1 MSFLFELMSN
11 HWTIIANPVSGRGRA
26 RRVGERVADL
36 LRERGVNSDL
46 MVSEAPGDCER
57 IAREVLARGVRRV
70 AACGGDGTVHE
81 VVNGLAD
88 SDAVLGIV
96 PCGRGNDLA
105 RALGLSRDVKDVVN
119 TLVHGV
125 DRAIDLG
132 KAGNRFFA
140 TVASLGFDTAVAQRM
155 RNQGTGSM
163 HILTRVLEVGGT
175 VSYGLTVLRTLFGY
189 RSPFVRLRG
198 DFGVFEGRVLLAA
211 TANAPFYGSGIKIAP
226 DAIVDDGMLDV
237 CIVVDVSRWTVL
249 RMFLSAYSGAHVGH
263 SAVRIVQTRTLQI
276 ESDDSLWIFADGE
289 PVCEIPA
296 KIEVVPG
303 ALKVKV

>member
-1 MSFLFELMSN
+1 MSN

-26 RRVGERVADL
+26 RRIGEQVADL
-36 LRERGVNSDL
+36 LHERGVTVDL
-46 MVSEAPGDCER
+46 MMSGVPGDCER
-57 IAREVLARGVRRV
+57 IAREVLARGARQV

-81 VVNGLAD
+81 VVNGLAN
-88 SDAVLGIV
+88 SDAILGVV

-125 DRAIDLG
+125 DCAIDLG
-132 KAGNRFFA
+132 KVGDRFFA
-140 TVASLGFDTAVAQRM
+140 TVATLGFDTAVAQRM
-155 RNQGTGSM
+155 RNQGAGF
-163 HILTRVLEVGGT
+163 LTRTLEVGGT

-237 CIVVDVSRWTVL
+237 CIVADVSRWTVL

-263 SAVRIVQTRTLQI
+263 SAVRVVQTRTLQI

-289 PVCEIPA
+289 PVCEIPT

-303 ALKVKV
+303 ALRVKV

>member
-1 MSFLFELMSN
+1 MSN

-26 RRVGERVADL
+26 RRTGERVADL
-36 LRERGVNSDL
+36 LHERGVYVDL
-46 MVSEAPGDCER
+46 MMSGAPGDCER
-57 IAREVLARGVRRV
+57 LAREALARGVRQV
-70 AACGGDGTVHE
+70 VACGGDGTVHE
-81 VVNGLAD
+81 VVNGLAN
-88 SDAVLGIV
+88 SDAVLGVV

-125 DRAIDLG
+125 DRAIALG
-132 KAGNRFFA
+132 KVGDRFFA
-140 TVASLGFDTAVAQRM
+140 TVASLGFDTAVAQRA
-155 RNQGTGSM
+155 RSRPSR
-163 HILTRVLEVGGT
+163 LGGT
-175 VSYGLTVLRTLFGY
+175 ASYCLAVLRTLSGY

-198 DFGVFEGRVLLAA
+198 DFGVFEGRILLAA

-237 CIVVDVSRWTVL
+237 CIVADVSRWTVL
-249 RMFLSAYSGAHVGH
+249 RMFLRAYSGAHVGH
-263 SAVRIVQTRTLQI
+263 SAVRVVQTRTLQI

>member
-1 MSFLFELMSN
+1 MSFLFNLMSN

-26 RRVGERVADL
+26 RRTGERVADL
-36 LRERGVNSDL
+36 LHERGVYVDL
-46 MVSEAPGDCER
+46 MMSGAPGDCER
-57 IAREVLARGVRRV
+57 LAREALARGVRQV

-81 VVNGLAD
+81 VVNGLAN
-88 SDAVLGIV
+88 SDAILGVV

-105 RALGLSRDVKDVVN
+105 RALGLSSDVEDVVN

-132 KAGNRFFA
+132 KVGDRFFV
-140 TVASLGFDTAVAQRM
+140 TVASLGFDTAVAQRA
-155 RNQGTGSM
+155 RSRPSR
-163 HILTRVLEVGGT
+163 LGGT
-175 VSYGLTVLRTLFGY
+175 ASYCLAVLRTLSGY

-198 DFGVFEGRVLLAA
+198 DFGVFEGRILLAA

-226 DAIVDDGMLDV
+226 DAIVDDGALDV
-237 CIVVDVSRWTVL
+237 CIVADVSRWTVL
-249 RMFLSAYSGAHVGH
+249 RMFLRAYSGAHVGH
-263 SAVRIVQTRTLQI
+263 SAVRVVQTRTLQI
-276 ESDDSLWIFADGE
+276 ESDDPLWIFADGE
-289 PVCEIPA
+289 PMCEVPA

>member
-1 MSFLFELMSN
+1 MSN

-26 RRVGERVADL
+26 RRTGERVADL
-36 LRERGVNSDL
+36 LHERGVYVDL
-46 MVSEAPGDCER
+46 MMSGAPGDCER
-57 IAREVLARGVRRV
+57 LAREALARGVRQV

-81 VVNGLAD
+81 VVNGLAN

-96 PCGRGNDLA
+96 PCGRGNDLV
-105 RALGLSRDVKDVVN
+105 RALGLSSDVEDVVN

-132 KAGNRFFA
+132 KVGDRFFA

-155 RNQGTGSM
+155 QNQGTGF
-163 HILTRVLEVGGT
+163 LTRALKVGGT
-175 VSYGLTVLRTLFGY
+175 VSYGLTVLRTLVGY
-189 RSPFVRLRG
+189 RSSLVRLRG
-198 DFGVFEGRVLLAA
+198 DFGVFEGRILLAA
-211 TANAPFYGSGIKIAP
+211 TANAPFYGSGVKIAP
-226 DAIVDDGMLDV
+226 DAMVDDGVLDV
-237 CIVVDVSRWTVL
+237 CIVADVSRWTVL

-263 SAVRIVQTRTLQI
+263 SAVRVVQTRTLQI
-276 ESDDSLWIFADGE
+276 ESDDPLWIFADGE
-289 PVCEIPA
+289 PMCEIPA

>member
-1 MSFLFELMSN
+1 MISTMSD

-26 RRVGERVADL
+26 RRVGERVVDL
-36 LRERGVNSDL
+36 LRERSVNADL

-57 IAREVLARGVRRV
+57 IAREVLARGAQQV

-81 VVNGLAD
+81 VVNGLAN
-88 SDAVLGIV
+88 SDAILGVV

-105 RALGLSRDVKDVVN
+105 RALGLSRDVEDVVN

-125 DRAIDLG
+125 DRTIDLG
-132 KAGNRFFA
+132 RVGDRFFA

-155 RNQGTGSM
+155 RSRPSR
-163 HILTRVLEVGGT
+163 LGGT
-175 VSYGLTVLRTLFGY
+175 VSYGLAILRTLFGY

-211 TANAPFYGSGIKIAP
+211 TANAPFYGSGVKIAP
-226 DAIVDDGMLDV
+226 DAVVDDGVLDV
-237 CIVVDVSRWTVL
+237 CIVADVSRWTVL
-249 RMFLSAYSGAHVGH
+249 RMFLRAYSGTHVGH
-263 SAVRIVQTRTLQI
+263 SAVRVVQTRTLQI
-276 ESDDSLWIFADGE
+276 ASDDPLWIFADGE
-289 PVCEIPA
+289 PMCEIPA

-303 ALKVKV
+303 TLKVKV

>member
-1 MSFLFELMSN
+1 MSN

-26 RRVGERVADL
+26 GRMGERVADL
-36 LRERGVNSDL
+36 LRERGVNADL
-46 MVSEAPGDCER
+46 MVSEALGDCER
-57 IAREVLARGVRRV
+57 LAREVLARGGRRV

-81 VVNGLAD
+81 VVNGLAN
-88 SDAVLGIV
+88 SDAVLGVV

-105 RALGLSRDVKDVVN
+105 RALGLSRDVKAVVN

-132 KAGNRFFA
+132 KAGDRFFA

-155 RNQGTGSM
+155 RNQGTGF
-163 HILTRVLEVGGT
+163 LTRALEVGGT
-175 VSYGLTVLRTLFGY
+175 VSYGLTVLRTLSGY
-189 RSPFVRLRG
+189 RSSFVRLRG
-198 DFGVFEGRVLLAA
+198 DFGVFEGCVLLAA

-226 DAIVDDGMLDV
+226 DAIVDDGVLDV
-237 CIVVDVSRWTVL
+237 CIVADVSRWTVL
-249 RMFLSAYSGAHVGH
+249 RMFLSAYSGVHIGH
-263 SAVRIVQTRTLQI
+263 SAVRVVQTRTLQI

-289 PVCEIPA
+289 PMCEIPA

>member
-1 MSFLFELMSN
+1 MSN
-11 HWTIIANPVSGRGRA
+11 HWTIIANPISGRGRA
-26 RRVGERVADL
+26 RRIGEQVADL
-36 LRERGVNSDL
+36 LRERGVDADL

-57 IAREVLARGVRRV
+57 IAREVLAQGVRRV

-81 VVNGLAD
+81 VVNGLAN

-105 RALGLSRDVKDVVN
+105 RALGLPRDVEDVVN

-132 KAGNRFFA
+132 KAGDRFFA
-140 TVASLGFDTAVAQRM
+140 TVATLGFDTAVAQRM
-155 RNQGTGSM
+155 QTQGAGF
-163 HILTRVLEVGGT
+163 LTRALEVGGT

-189 RSPFVRLRG
+189 RSPFVRLLG
-198 DFGVFEGRVLLAA
+198 DFGVFEGRILLAA

-226 DAIVDDGMLDV
+226 GAIVDDGMLDV
-237 CIVVDVSRWTVL
+237 CIVADVSRWTVL

-276 ESDDSLWIFADGE
+276 ESDDPLWIFADGE
-289 PVCEIPA
+289 PMCEVPA
-296 KIEVVPG
+296 KIEVVPD
-303 ALKVKV
+303 ALRVKV

>member
-11 HWTIIANPVSGRGRA
+11 YWTIIANPVSGRGRA
-26 RRVGERVADL
+26 RRIGEQVADL
-36 LRERGVNSDL
+36 LHERGVDADL

-57 IAREVLARGVRRV
+57 LAREALARGARQV

-81 VVNGLAD
+81 VVNGLAN
-88 SDAVLGIV
+88 SDAVLGVV

-105 RALGLSRDVKDVVN
+105 RALGVSRDVKDVVN

-132 KAGNRFFA
+132 KAGDRFFA

-155 RNQGTGSM
+155 RNQGAGFLM
-163 HILTRVLEVGGT
+163 RALGVGGT

-189 RSPFVRLRG
+189 RSPFVRLWG

-211 TANAPFYGSGIKIAP
+211 TANAPFYGSGVKIAP
-226 DAIVDDGMLDV
+226 DAIVDDGILDV
-237 CIVVDVSRWTVL
+237 CIVADVSRWTVL
-249 RMFLSAYSGAHVGH
+249 RMFLRAYSGAHVGH

-276 ESDDSLWIFADGE
+276 ESDDPLWVFADGE
-289 PVCEIPA
+289 PMCDVPA

>member
-1 MSFLFELMSN
+1 MSD

-26 RRVGERVADL
+26 RRVGERVVDL
-36 LRERGVNSDL
+36 LRERGVDADL
-46 MVSEAPGDCER
+46 MVSDAPGDCER
-57 IAREVLARGVRRV
+57 LARKVLARGARQV

-81 VVNGLAD
+81 VVNGLAN

-125 DRAIDLG
+125 ERAIDLG
-132 KAGNRFFA
+132 RVGDRFFA
-140 TVASLGFDTAVAQRM
+140 TVASLGFDTTVAQRM
-155 RNQGTGSM
+155 RSRPSR
-163 HILTRVLEVGGT
+163 LGGT
-175 VSYGLTVLRTLFGY
+175 VSYGLAILRTLFGY

-211 TANAPFYGSGIKIAP
+211 TANAPFYGSGVKIAP
-226 DAIVDDGMLDV
+226 DAVVDDGVLDV
-237 CIVVDVSRWTVL
+237 CIVADVSRWTVL
-249 RMFLSAYSGAHVGH
+249 RMFLRAYSGTHVGH
-263 SAVRIVQTRTLQI
+263 SAVRVVQTRTLQI
-276 ESDDSLWIFADGE
+276 ASDDPLWIFADGE
-289 PVCEIPA
+289 PMCEIPA

-303 ALKVKV
+303 ALKVRV

>member
-1 MSFLFELMSN
+1 MSDQ
-11 HWTIIANPVSGRGRA
+11 WTIIANPVSGRGRA
-26 RRVGERVADL
+26 RRIGEQVADL
-36 LRERGVNSDL
+36 LYERGVNVDL
-46 MVSEAPGDCER
+46 MMSGAPGDCER
-57 IAREVLARGVRRV
+57 IAREVLARGARQV

-81 VVNGLAD
+81 VVNGLAN
-88 SDAVLGIV
+88 SDAVLGVV

-105 RALGLSRDVKDVVN
+105 RALGVSRDVKDVVN

-125 DRAIDLG
+125 DCAIDLG
-132 KAGNRFFA
+132 KVGDRFFA

-155 RNQGTGSM
+155 RNQKIGF
-163 HILTRVLEVGGT
+163 LTRVLEVGGK

-237 CIVVDVSRWTVL
+237 CIVADVSRWTVL
-249 RMFLSAYSGAHVGH
+249 RMFLCAYSGAHVGH
-263 SAVRIVQTRTLQI
+263 SAVRVVQTRTLQI

-296 KIEVVPG
+296 EIEVVPG
-303 ALKVKV
+303 ALRVKV

>member
-1 MSFLFELMSN
+1 MSN

-26 RRVGERVADL
+26 RRVGEQVADL
-36 LRERGVNSDL
+36 LYACGVNADL
-46 MVSEAPGDCER
+46 MMSGAPGDCER
-57 IAREVLARGVRRV
+57 IAREVLARGVRQIV
-70 AACGGDGTVHE
+70 VCGGDGTVHE
-81 VVNGLAD
+81 VVNGLAN
-88 SDAVLGIV
+88 SDAVLGVV

-132 KAGNRFFA
+132 KVGDRFFA

-155 RNQGTGSM
+155 RNQGTGF
-163 HILTRVLEVGGT
+163 LTRALEVGGT
-175 VSYGLTVLRTLFGY
+175 VSYGLTVLRTLSGY
-189 RSPFVRLRG
+189 RSSFVRMRG
-198 DFGVFEGRVLLAA
+198 DFGVFEGRILLAA

-226 DAIVDDGMLDV
+226 DAIVDDGVLDV
-237 CIVVDVSRWTVL
+237 CIVADVSRWTVL

-263 SAVRIVQTRTLQI
+263 SAVRVVQTRTLQI

-289 PVCEIPA
+289 PMCEVPA

-303 ALKVKV
+303 ALKVRV

>member
-1 MSFLFELMSN
+1 MSN

-26 RRVGERVADL
+26 RRTGERVADL
-36 LRERGVNSDL
+36 LHERGVYVDL
-46 MVSEAPGDCER
+46 MMSGAPGDCER
-57 IAREVLARGVRRV
+57 LAREALARGVRQV

-81 VVNGLAD
+81 VVNGLAN

-96 PCGRGNDLA
+96 PCGRGNDLV
-105 RALGLSRDVKDVVN
+105 RALGLSSDVEDVVN

-132 KAGNRFFA
+132 KVGDRFFA

-155 RNQGTGSM
+155 RNQGTGF
-163 HILTRVLEVGGT
+163 LTRALKVGGT
-175 VSYGLTVLRTLFGY
+175 VSYGLTVLRTLVGY
-189 RSPFVRLRG
+189 RSSLVRLRG
-198 DFGVFEGRVLLAA
+198 DFGVFEGRILLAA
-211 TANAPFYGSGIKIAP
+211 TANAPFYGSGVKIAP
-226 DAIVDDGMLDV
+226 DAMVDDGVLDV
-237 CIVVDVSRWTVL
+237 CIVADVSRWTVL

-263 SAVRIVQTRTLQI
+263 SAVRVVQTRTLQI
-276 ESDDSLWIFADGE
+276 ESDDPLWIFADGE
-289 PVCEIPA
+289 PMCEIPA

>member
-1 MSFLFELMSN
+1 MSN

-26 RRVGERVADL
+26 RRIGERVADL
-36 LRERGVNSDL
+36 LHERGVTVDL
-46 MVSEAPGDCER
+46 MMSGAPGDCER
-57 IAREVLARGVRRV
+57 IAREVLARGAQQV

-81 VVNGLAD
+81 VVNGLAN
-88 SDAVLGIV
+88 SDAVLGVV

-105 RALGLSRDVKDVVN
+105 RALGLSKDLKDVVN

-132 KAGNRFFA
+132 KVGDRFFA
-140 TVASLGFDTAVAQRM
+140 TVATFGFDTAVAQRM
-155 RNQGTGSM
+155 QNQGAGF
-163 HILTRVLEVGGT
+163 LTRVLEVGGK

-226 DAIVDDGMLDV
+226 DAIVDDGVLDV
-237 CIVVDVSRWTVL
+237 CIVADVSRWTVL

-289 PVCEIPA
+289 SVCEIPA

-303 ALKVKV
+303 ALRVKV

>member
-1 MSFLFELMSN
+1 MPN
-11 HWTIIANPVSGRGRA
+11 HWTIIANPVSGRGLA
-26 RRVGERVADL
+26 RRIGERVADL
-36 LRERGVNSDL
+36 LRERGVDADL
-46 MVSEAPGDCER
+46 MMSGAPGDCER
-57 IAREVLARGVRRV
+57 IAREVLARGGRRV

-81 VVNGLAD
+81 VVNGLAN
-88 SDAVLGIV
+88 SDAVLGVV

-105 RALGLSRDVKDVVN
+105 RALGLSRDAEDVVN

-132 KAGNRFFA
+132 KVGDRFFA
-140 TVASLGFDTAVAQRM
+140 TVASLGFDTAVAQRA
-155 RNQGTGSM
+155 RSRPSR
-163 HILTRVLEVGGT
+163 LGGT
-175 VSYGLTVLRTLFGY
+175 ASYCLAVLRTLSGY
-189 RSPFVRLRG
+189 RSSFVRLRG

-226 DAIVDDGMLDV
+226 DAIVDDGVLDV
-237 CIVVDVSRWTVL
+237 CIVADVSRWTVL

-263 SAVRIVQTRTLQI
+263 SAVRVVRTRTLQI

-289 PVCEIPA
+289 PMCEVPA